1 MNSIIFISFWN
12 KSNKKEVLIK
22 LEIMP
27 KLMKNK
33 ITVKSETEETKEI
46 QEVKEVSV
54 NERILQEL
62 HSLYC
67 EPNKGLISI
76 GQKVG
81 LYLLSPR
88 RKIIVL
94 LIGNHSAGKS
104 SFINWYIKEKVQK
117 TGVAIETQGFTFVTN
132 GKKRESL
139 TGKAT
144 IHLYPYF
151 KTLEK
156 IPGVIQYLSTEIS
169 PSKEKKFNLVTF
181 VDTPGLVDGD
191 IHYPYD
197 VDKAISWLGDLA
209 DLIFVFFD
217 PIGQALCKRTLNL
230 VEKLN
235 TRHSER
241 MRFYLS
247 KADEAGHESD
257 RQKVMMQIVQ
267 ELCKRPG
274 LNKCG
279 FDMPTIYVPIHEVS
293 KQTLCVNQ
301 IDEVCNDIEKT
312 INYTI
317 QNTLNSLEK
326 DCEQLVQL
334 INAKVEDDSI
344 KRSANLR
351 ASLRGL
357 ALGIFGI
364 FLPLILFLNFLASSS
379 ASGLLK
385 SILGSDSLEVLK
397 NYLYPI
403 HSLWSVLPAEYH
415 FHALFIIILVAVLFV
430 LLAKWASKL
439 SPTLPRKEKKDLIE
453 KREHI
458 IKKIMNKRH
467 ALYKDYLFQ
476 SVGEHD
482 FTT

>member
-1 MNSIIFISFWN
+1 
-12 KSNKKEVLIK
+12 
-22 LEIMP
+22 
-27 KLMKNK
+27 
-33 ITVKSETEETKEI
+33 
-46 QEVKEVSV
+46 
-54 NERILQEL
+54 
-62 HSLYC
+62 
-67 EPNKGLISI
+67 
-76 GQKVG
+76 
-81 LYLLSPR
+81 
-88 RKIIVL
+88 
-94 LIGNHSAGKS
+94 
-104 SFINWYIKEKVQK
+104 
-117 TGVAIETQGFTFVTN
+117 
-132 GKKRESL
+132 
-139 TGKAT
+139 
-144 IHLYPYF
+144 
-151 KTLEK
+151 
-156 IPGVIQYLSTEIS
+156 
-169 PSKEKKFNLVTF
+169 

-191 IHYPYD
+191 VHYPYD

-230 VEKLN
+230 VERLN

-279 FDMPTIYVPIHEVS
+279 FDMPTIYVPIPEVT
-293 KQTLCVNQ
+293 KQTRCVNQ
-301 IDEVCNDIEKT
+301 IDEVCHDIEKT

-317 QNTLNSLEK
+317 QNTLNTLER

-334 INAKVEDDSI
+334 INAKIEDDSS

-357 ALGIFGI
+357 TLGIFGI
-364 FLPLILFLNFLASSS
+364 FIPFVLFLNFLASSS
-379 ASGLLK
+379 ASGVLK
-385 SILGSDSLEVLK
+385 SVLGSDSVEALK
-397 NYLYPI
+397 DYLYPVQTF
-403 HSLWSVLPAEYH
+403 WSVLPTEYH
-415 FHALFIIILVAVLFV
+415 MHALFTIILLAIMFV
-430 LLAKWASKL
+430 LLARWCAKL
-439 SPTLPRKEKKDLIE
+439 TPTLPRKDKKYLIE
-453 KREHI
+453 KRDLI
-458 IKKIMNKRH
+458 TKKIMNKRH